1 VAVELALE
9 TDRDGED
16 GGDEQ
21 PECEVD
27 VA

>member
-21 PECEVD
+21 TQRKID